1 MADITQEIETLATY
15 LEGVATFARVWR
27 QHLPLKYT
35 ANEMSIRYLGDSSE
49 SETAYHFRIDREYQV
64 VYFATTEIACLQ
76 RATLLQR
83 AINQQIKIPVK
94 DATGYMSLVSF
105 SISQPFKTDTD
116 GVFAVVG
123 VLQAQVREA
132 RYFAP
137 VPKVMNVEATITQ
150 KE

>member
-15 LEGVATFARVWR
+15 LGGVATFARVWR

>member
-1 MADITQEIETLATY
+1 MADIAQEIETIASY
-15 LEGVATFARVWR
+15 LGTTATFARVWR
-27 QHLPLKYT
+27 QHLPSKYT
-35 ANEMSIRYLGDSSE
+35 ANELSVRYLGDSSE
-49 SETAYHFRIDREYQV
+49 SETAYHYRIDRVYQV
-64 VYFATTEIACLQ
+64 VYFAATEIACIQ

-83 AINQQIKIPVK
+83 AINRQIKIRIK
-94 DATGYMSLVSF
+94 DTDGYMTLVSF

-123 VLQAQVREA
+123 VIQAQVREA

-137 VPKVMNVEATITQ
+137 VPKMEHIEATITT